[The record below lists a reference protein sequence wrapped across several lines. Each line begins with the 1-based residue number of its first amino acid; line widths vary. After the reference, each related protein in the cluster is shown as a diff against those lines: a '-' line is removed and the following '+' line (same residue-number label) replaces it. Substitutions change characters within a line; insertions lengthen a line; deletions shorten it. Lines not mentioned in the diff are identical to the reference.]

1 MNPPCR
7 NSTDADKY
15 RQQYMSNL
23 SLQAANNQKN
33 LNANLIF
40 KQTGQT
46 PSQPTDFRTVTEKSA
61 DIDGL
66 RREVRSYLA
75 SIGIT
80 NTTEANEVAQMLA
93 PQELT
98 FFIQY
103 KLFISTDFKGRGVPA
118 DVFIAYLRK
127 LIRKTA
133 ETQNVNYGLQ
143 QSTGEA
149 ILMSQQQILGAL
161 PDDRDYNA
169 LGMALTAIRQQLAR
183 NGAAGQQRQD
193 RSEFF
198 LEEIAD
204 EIRAMRAAMPS
215 PQDFQE
221 MGALPPAYR
230 QEIQVLFDRAFRD
243 LPTKADLQQVERN
256 LGIALAA
263 DDTPRIRQILRDL
276 RDLLELSNVQ
286 AEELNDIKGLIS
298 RAAVQ
303 LKEEKAEEEGA
314 TPAEAIA
321 YYGGGGSAPSSSS
334 SSSSLTPSRR
344 IAEAE
349 PVTPKEG
356 KKKGEIE
363 ARTEEHIGLG
373 TWDHYLKAGKAAFL
387 IKKKSQGQFTTTL
400 TDSQIGKKNVA
411 GLDALHVDYLAQR
424 RAAAAG
430 GGGGEHKA
438 SGHGLRGRGLKKGRP
453 IYSKRNYIENQLI
466 DGVLVKPKPYVPFG
480 RFVVNKFKL
489 DDKVLMLRRKSGGS
503 LKELPTHSIS
513 SNLASVLKAICGGVS
528 PHPDTIMG
536 LGLKDQEHLHHIV
549 KLSQIEN
556 IQIPTPRNKDDAK
569 QNERFDILKGE
580 IMAGNDNKTLVREFK
595 VLLLRLIQQGRIPR
609 REGQEILID
618 LTAMGF

>member
-7 NSTDADKY
+7 NPTDADKY

-23 SLQAANNQKN
+23 SLQAANDQKN

-46 PSQPTDFRTVTEKSA
+46 PSQPTDFRTITEKAA

-66 RREVRSYLA
+66 RREVRSYIA

-80 NTTEANEVAQMLA
+80 NTTEANEIAQTLA

-149 ILMSQQQILGAL
+149 ILMSSQQILGAL
-161 PDDRDYNA
+161 PNEQDYTR
-169 LGMALTAIRQQLAR
+169 LGMALTAIRQQIAR
-183 NGAAGQQRQD
+183 SGAAGERGQD
-193 RSEFF
+193 RTEFF
-198 LEEIAD
+198 LEQIAEEIA
-204 EIRAMRAAMPS
+204 AMRAAMPTA
-215 PQDFQE
+215 QDFQE

-243 LPTKADLQQVERN
+243 LPTKADLQQIERN
-256 LGIALAA
+256 IGVALAS

-276 RDLLELSNVQ
+276 RDLLELSKFQ
-286 AEELNDIKGLIS
+286 EAELVEIKSLIA
-298 RAAVQ
+298 RASVQ

-321 YYGGGGSAPSSSS
+321 YYGGGGSASASAP
-334 SSSSLTPSRR
+334 LTPSRR

-349 PVTPKEG
+349 PLTPKEG
-356 KKKGEIE
+356 NKKSAEE
-363 ARTEEHIGLG
+363 ARKEEHIGLG

-400 TDSQIGKKNVA
+400 TDTQIGKKNVA
-411 GLDALHVDYLAQR
+411 GLDALHLEYLEQKR
-424 RAAAAG
+424 QG
-430 GGGGEHKA
+430 GHGGGEA
-438 SGHGLRGRGLKKGRP
+438 RGHGLRGCGLKKGRP
-453 IYSKRNYIENQLI
+453 TYSKRNYIENQLI